1 MRDPQST
8 TIGAWR
14 YTVKPLPAG
23 QGLALMAR
31 LAKMLGPGVAALVS
45 GEGGGAIGRALA
57 GLLER
62 VSPEEVVEIARQLA
76 ATTEASQAGA
86 SKAANLAEVFDLH
99 FAGDY
104 LPLLDFLRF
113 ALEVNFGPFV
123 GGLRVRLGRGGAAA
137 G

>member
-1 MRDPQST
+1 MREPQTT

-14 YTVKPLPAG
+14 YSVKPLPAG

-31 LAKMLGPGVAALVS
+31 LSKMLGPGVAALVANDGS
-45 GEGGGAIGRALA
+45 GAIGRALA

-76 ATTEASQAGA
+76 ATTEVSQAGG
-86 SKAANLAEVFDLH
+86 KAPAKLDEVFDTF
-99 FAGDY
+99 FAGDF
-104 LPLLDFLRF
+104 LPLLDFLKF

-123 GGLRVRLGRGGAAA
+123 EGLRARLGRGAAA